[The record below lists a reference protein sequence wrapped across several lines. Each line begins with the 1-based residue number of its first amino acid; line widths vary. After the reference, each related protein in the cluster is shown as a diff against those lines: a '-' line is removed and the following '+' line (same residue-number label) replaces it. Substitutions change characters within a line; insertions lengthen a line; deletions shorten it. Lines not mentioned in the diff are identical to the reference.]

1 MSGSPPFDAERHLDA
16 MAPVIGLTI
25 TAEQRPVV
33 LQFLG
38 IAERM
43 ARIVAT
49 CPLDDAEFSLA
60 PVFRPGNG
68 GSETA

>member
-1 MSGSPPFDAERHLDA
+1 MSDSPPFDAERHLDA
-16 MAPVIGLTI
+16 MAPAIGLAI
-25 TAEQRPVV
+25 TDEQRPIV

-49 CPLDDAEFSLA
+49 CPLDDSELSLA
-60 PVFRPGNG
+60 PVFRPGTHG
-68 GSETA
+68 GEPA